1 MIPKVVMN
9 PYNTIIA
16 AVLAIIATILFI
28 TFFPKP
34 CDKSKEKFE
43 DIVSNFTSCPP
54 KSTVFT
60 NKDGTTLCCD
70 GEVNNRIC
78 SGKIKCAISTNSD
91 GIPLCNKIIAK
102 EYNAQAVMKCPIS
115 MPYYFIQGTPGK
127 EYCTSSK
134 LNSANTEPLDKSASM
149 CSFENYMFD
158 IRNPKS
164 CEVQRMYDAVMC
176 PKEPCSKHKINLMP
190 NTAVVIQVSYTDNEG
205 VPRTCN
211 DDKSMQNYYNDIKKD
226 LSQNN
231 INLCS
236 VSKKVFI
243 DGTMKINETTN

>member
-1 MIPKVVMN
+1 MN
-9 PYNTIIA
+9 PYNTIVA
-16 AVLAIIATILFI
+16 ALGAILATILFI
-28 TFFPKP
+28 MFFPKP
-34 CDKSKEKFE
+34 CDLQKENFE
-43 DIVSNFTSCPP
+43 DVVADVITCPP
-54 KSTVFT
+54 SSTAFT
-60 NKDGTTLCCD
+60 NRDGSTLCCS
-70 GEVNNRIC
+70 GEVNNRTC
-78 SGKIKCAISTNSD
+78 KGKVKCAISTNSD

-102 EYNAQAVMKCPIS
+102 EYNAKASIKCPKS
-115 MPYYFIQGTPGK
+115 MPYYFIQGSPGK

-134 LNSANTEPLDKSASM
+134 LNSANTAPLDKSASM

-176 PKEPCSKHKINLMP
+176 PKEPCSKQKINLMP

-205 VPRTCN
+205 IPRTCN
-211 DDKSMQNYYNDIKKD
+211 DDKSMDNYYNDINKD

-236 VSKKVFI
+236 VSKKVFV